1 MLAPEHTV
9 PSSPVNRMMKQF
21 KETIHPKMEIHS
33 SSAQP
38 HADGKTGEVSE
49 STKHFFFRRVPGF
62 LEALRLQLD
71 LKRRYLHPRRTF
83 ASDEVCT
90 NATVKISGGITT

>member
-1 MLAPEHTV
+1 
-9 PSSPVNRMMKQF
+9 
-21 KETIHPKMEIHS
+21 MEIHS

-49 STKHFFFRRVPGF
+49 STKHFLILWDPSFPR
-62 LEALRLQLD
+62 LD
-71 LKRRYLHPRRTF
+71 LKRRYLHPRHTF

-90 NATVKISGGITT
+90 NATVKI